1 MIHSIQVM
9 ISLESTKKLS
19 QVWPPLTGMRP
30 THVPFK
36 SHPFFIFRRIML
48 IYPSLYCASDEW
60 PQEEDNLLRES
71 IDTHLNDQYGDLFDE
86 YSPIQWNNVVDICI
100 QNYPSFQRS
109 AGKSHYFLTAHVT

>member
-1 MIHSIQVM
+1 MHYITHIN
-9 ISLESTKKLS
+9 SLRILL
-19 QVWPPLTGMRP
+19 VN
-30 THVPFK
+30 
-36 SHPFFIFRRIML
+36 FF
-48 IYPSLYCASDEW
+48 LYRFSDEW

-109 AGKSHYFLTAHVT
+109 AGMYHYFYNAHVTSVYLCTSYI